1 MENKTINISSS
12 RNNRVILLLPQWISL
27 IISFLTR
34 IWYLLSHDIQ
44 LSIYD
49 LNVHLEISQF

>member
-1 MENKTINISSS
+1 MENKTITISSS

>member
-1 MENKTINISSS
+1 MENKTITISSS
-12 RNNRVILLLPQWISL
+12 RNNREILLLPQWISL

>member
-1 MENKTINISSS
+1 MENKTITISSS

-44 LSIYD
+44 LSIHD

>member
-1 MENKTINISSS
+1 MENKTITISSS
-12 RNNRVILLLPQWISL
+12 RNNRVILLLPQWLSL